1 MSDAIIVALITGA
14 ITLIGTI
21 ITVRASAS
29 RQTAEMDKKIAV
41 VESQISDMKEDIKSH
56 NGYAKMFSE
65 AIPAIK
71 QHMKDV
77 DRRLEIIERK

>member
-14 ITLIGTI
+14 ITLAGTV
-21 ITVRASAS
+21 ITVQASAS
-29 RQTAEMDKKIAV
+29 KQTTEMNKKIAV
-41 VESQISDMKEDIKSH
+41 VESQIADMKGDIKSH
-56 NGYAKMFSE
+56 NGYARMFYE